1 MKRKYVFLPLLLLG
15 SVSLSSSPS
24 PRVTHFAPH
33 YAAPSTEPSGPQT
46 LRIYNWEE
54 YISEED
60 IDDPDCI
67 DVLAAFQEYYLENY
81 GEEVTIEYNTFST
94 NEDMYNIV
102 KLNGAKY
109 DLIAPSD
116 YMIQRMIREDML
128 EKYDLDAEGN
138 YKYVP
143 NYNEYASPYLIDLF
157 KEDLGI
163 YEYAPGYMW
172 GTMGFLYNSEFNDT
186 INDDVQSWMMLWDKK
201 YSKKTSIKDSMRE
214 GYLMGLFKYYED
226 ELNDL
231 AAQREAGLISDDYY
245 NDEISDLLNDVDP
258 DTIKEVIHVMNEL
271 KNNIYG
277 LEVDQGKIDMI
288 TGKIAAN
295 TAWSGDAVYAIEE
308 DPNDVLRYAIPKEG
322 SNIWFDGWIMP
333 KGANRVVAQRF
344 VNFVS
349 SPEMAIA
356 NMYYIGYTS
365 FIAGD
370 EVLEYVLDNDAVYEA
385 AEAEETV
392 ELDFTYF
399 FSDTIENPSDALITI
414 DASYVGHTLTAT
426 YPTEEEI
433 VRSVVMRDFGDS
445 NKLVI
450 DMWANFKATDIQNW
464 MIIFSVIIVLA
475 VGSAVTLNQ
484 VQKHKAARRK
494 RNFYKDKQ

>member
-1 MKRKYVFLPLLLLG
+1 MKRKFVFLPILLLS

-24 PRVTHFAPH
+24 PIVTHFVPETALH
-33 YAAPSTEPSGPQT
+33 ASEPSGPQT

-60 IDDPDCI
+60 DTDPDCI
-67 DVLAAFQEYYLENY
+67 DVLAAFQEYYLAEY

-116 YMIQRMIREDML
+116 YMIQRMAREDML
-128 EKYDLDAEGN
+128 ETYDLDEEGN
-138 YKYVP
+138 YKFVP

-172 GTMGFLYNSEFNDT
+172 GTFGLLYNNSVNDT
-186 INDDVQSWMMLWDKK
+186 VDEDMKSWTILWDQKYNKK
-201 YSKKTSIKDSMRE
+201 VSIKDSMRE
-214 GYLMGLFKYYED
+214 GYLVGLFKYYEE
-226 ELNDL
+226 ELLDL
-231 AAQREAGLISDDYY
+231 AAKREAGLITDEQY
-245 NDEISDLLNDVDP
+245 NDELNDLLNDVDP
-258 DTIKEVIHVMNEL
+258 DTIKDVIHEMNAL

-288 TGKIAAN
+288 TGKIAVN
-295 TAWSGDAVYAIEE
+295 TAWSGDAVYSIEE
-308 DPNDVLRYAIPKEG
+308 DPNDVLRYVIPKEG

-333 KGANRVVAQRF
+333 KGANKVVAQRF

-349 SPEMAIA
+349 QPEMAIA

-370 EVLEYVLDNDAVYEA
+370 EVLEYVLDNDAVYDAE
-385 AEAEETV
+385 EAEETID
-392 ELDFTYF
+392 LDFTYF
-399 FSDTIENPSDALITI
+399 FSDTITNPDDAVITI
-414 DASYVGHTLTAT
+414 DESYVGGALTAM

-433 VRSVVMRDFGDS
+433 IRSIVMRDFGDS

-464 MIIFSVIIVLA
+464 MIVFSVIIVLA
-475 VGSAVTLNQ
+475 VGSAVTINQ

-494 RNFYKDKQ
+494 RNLYKDEA

>member
-1 MKRKYVFLPLLLLG
+1 
-15 SVSLSSSPS
+15 
-24 PRVTHFAPH
+24 
-33 YAAPSTEPSGPQT
+33 
-46 LRIYNWEE
+46 
-54 YISEED
+54 
-60 IDDPDCI
+60 
-67 DVLAAFQEYYLENY
+67 
-81 GEEVTIEYNTFST
+81 
-94 NEDMYNIV
+94 
-102 KLNGAKY
+102 
-109 DLIAPSD
+109 
-116 YMIQRMIREDML
+116 
-128 EKYDLDAEGN
+128 
-138 YKYVP
+138 
-143 NYNEYASPYLIDLF
+143 
-157 KEDLGI
+157 
-163 YEYAPGYMW
+163 
-172 GTMGFLYNSEFNDT
+172 MGFLYNSEFNDT
-186 INDDVQSWMMLWDKK
+186 ISEDVHSWMMLWDQK

-214 GYLMGLFKYYED
+214 GYLLGLFKYYET

-231 AAQREAGLISDDYY
+231 AAQRSEGLISDDDY
-245 NDEISDLLNDVDP
+245 NAELSDLLNDVDP

-271 KNNIYG
+271 KSNIYG

-308 DPNDVLRYAIPKEG
+308 DPNDVLRYTIPKEG

-333 KGANRVVAQRF
+333 RGANKVVAQRF

-370 EVLEYVLDNDAVYEA
+370 DVLEYILDNDAVYDA

-392 ELDFTYF
+392 DLDFTYF
-399 FSDTIENPSDALITI
+399 FSDTIENPSDAVITI
-414 DASYVGHTLTAT
+414 DANYVGHTLTTT

-433 VRSVVMRDFGDS
+433 IRSVVMRDFGDS

-475 VGSAVTLNQ
+475 VGSAVTVNQ
-484 VQKHKAARRK
+484 VQKFKAARRK
-494 RNFYKDKQ
+494 RNLYKE